1 MNIDF
6 PSDVSKQTRLHRL
19 SGLPFSGGREV
30 NPLHISDWLRS
41 GVRVASMQP
50 VLWLS
55 VLLVC
60 ADLATLLGFVP
71 QLYPVAVLLAPLVV
85 GGLMFVQDGA
95 SKGQPVSLRETF
107 AALIRRSNA
116 LCLIGLYGAAI
127 VAIGYVVLL
136 ATFHLSLNVSVT
148 ASGVHN
154 VSISF
159 GGDHGVRGALESLLG
174 VSIFAVAIASACFAP
189 ALVILH
195 NMTPHGAMLA
205 SLNGAARNWPVMVM
219 YFAAMTVAV
228 LFAPMVPLM
237 LRALVLTPLLTALP
251 LLSIYGA
258 YRDVFLGR

>member
-71 QLYPVAVLLAPLVV
+71 QLYPVAVLLAPLVM

-174 VSIFAVAIASACFAP
+174 VSILAVAIASACFAP

-195 NMTPHGAMLA
+195 NMTPHGAMFA

>member
-6 PSDVSKQTRLHRL
+6 PSDASKQARLHRV

-30 NPLHISDWLRS
+30 NPLRIADWLMS
-41 GVRVASMQP
+41 GVRTMSLQP

-55 VLLVC
+55 VLLAC
-60 ADLATLLGFVP
+60 ADFATLLGFVP
-71 QLYPVAVLLAPLVV
+71 LLGPLALLLAPLVV

-95 SKGQPVSLRETF
+95 AKGQPVSLRETF
-107 AALIRRSNA
+107 TALVRRSNA

-127 VAIGYVVLL
+127 VAIGYVILL
-136 ATFHLSLNVSVT
+136 ATFHVSLNASVT

-154 VSISF
+154 VSISY

-205 SLNGAARNWPVMVM
+205 SLSGAARNWPVMVM

-228 LFAPMVPLM
+228 LFAPVVPLI
-237 LRALVLTPLLTALP
+237 LRALVLMPLLAAVP

>member
-71 QLYPVAVLLAPLVV
+71 QLYPVAVLLAPLVM

-95 SKGQPVSLRETF
+95 SKGQPMSLRETF

-174 VSIFAVAIASACFAP
+174 VSIFAVAIASVCFAP